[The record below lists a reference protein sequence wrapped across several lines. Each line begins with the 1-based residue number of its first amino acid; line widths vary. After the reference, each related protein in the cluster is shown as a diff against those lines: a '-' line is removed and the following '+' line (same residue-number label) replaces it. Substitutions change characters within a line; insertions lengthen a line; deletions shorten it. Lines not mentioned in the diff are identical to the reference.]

1 MPTSSAILLW
11 SFGSPT
17 THILYLPT
25 PHVTLHTHYHLSPI
39 PTLPYIMKTLDI
51 PTPVSDT
58 ESTPS
63 ASDTDSSPPASEKR
77 YIDQLYMAPP
87 QSLARV
93 AVVLRGVDSAFLEKG
108 LFWTSQNLLLADI

>member
-1 MPTSSAILLW
+1 
-11 SFGSPT
+11 
-17 THILYLPT
+17 
-25 PHVTLHTHYHLSPI
+25 
-39 PTLPYIMKTLDI
+39 MKTLDI